1 MKKFLIILCSIL
13 VAIGVIKLFIH
24 NDAPSDIAEI
34 YSYCEENGYS
44 TEYCFLTDF
53 SKPSGIKR
61 FYVYSFK
68 ENKIVHKSLC
78 AHGLGK
84 CDNVFETIYKT
95 FKTTFKPTFSNEKGS
110 CYSCLGK
117 FKVGKLTPMSKPYFK
132 EGYYL
137 YGLDSTNSN
146 AKDRSIL
153 IHRGNLGFETFPLPC
168 LPVSKGCFAVD
179 DSMMKFIENVKNQSD
194 KPILLY
200 AYN

>member
-1 MKKFLIILCSIL
+1 MFQHLFLILEYF
-13 VAIGVIKLFIH
+13 LFNI
-24 NDAPSDIAEI
+24 PSNISKI
-34 YSYCEENGYS
+34 YDYCEKNGYS

-61 FYVYSFK
+61 FYIYSFK
-68 ENKIVHKSLC
+68 ENKIIDKSLC

-110 CYSCLGK
+110 CYSSLGK
-117 FKVGKLTPMSKPYFK
+117 YKVGRLTPMSKPYFK
-132 EGYYL
+132 EGYFL

-146 AKDRSIL
+146 ALVRGIL
-153 IHRGNLGFETFPLPC
+153 IHHGNLEFETFPLPC
-168 LPVSKGCFAVD
+168 LPVSKGCFGVST
-179 DSMMKFIENVKNQSD
+179 SMMKHIENIKKQSS